1 MKQADDRSRR
11 CFLKAS
17 SILGLA
23 VAFRPATIGE
33 AFADSKSNTAQNENT
48 MAQTSA
54 THAADKTTIRP
65 SQVKVPAAELT
76 ALRRRINST
85 RWPDRE
91 TVTDE
96 SQGVPLA
103 TIQEL
108 ARYWATDYDWRKC
121 EAKLNA
127 LPQFITEID
136 GLDIHFIH
144 VHSKHENA
152 LPLIVTHGWPGSV
165 IEQLKIIDPLTNPTA
180 HGGSAS
186 DAFHLVIPSLPGFG
200 FSARPTTSG
209 WGPERTA
216 NAWVVLMKRLGY
228 TQFVA
233 QGGDLGAGVCTA
245 MAKQAH
251 PELLAIHTN
260 FPGTIP
266 SDIARS
272 LQAGDPP
279 PSGLSADEG
288 RAYKELTVLFSK
300 RRAYAQ
306 MMATRPQA
314 LYGLADS
321 PVGLAAW
328 MFDHGDGYDQPAATM
343 TSAVLGRTINGYSAG
358 DLTRDDVLDD
368 FTLYWLTNTAVSAAR
383 FYWELHFSLYNAA
396 NVSVPAAVSVFP
408 GENYQ
413 APRSW
418 TERAYQKPFISMSS
432 TKADTMR
439 PGNSRDSFPKR
450 FARASDRCGRGFHKR
465 GENTPC

>member
-1 MKQADDRSRR
+1 MNRKVCRWQQ
-11 CFLKAS
+11 
-17 SILGLA
+17 
-23 VAFRPATIGE
+23 FRNLPAIGRQVTIG
-33 AFADSKSNTAQNENT
+33 
-48 MAQTSA
+48 
-54 THAADKTTIRP
+54 
-65 SQVKVPAAELT
+65 
-76 ALRRRINST
+76 
-85 RWPDRE
+85 
-91 TVTDE
+91 
-96 SQGVPLA
+96 
-103 TIQEL
+103 
-108 ARYWATDYDWRKC
+108 ARC

-144 VHSKHENA
+144 VRSKHENA

-200 FSARPTTSG
+200 FSARPMTAG
-209 WGPERTA
+209 WGAERTA
-216 NAWVVLMKRLGY
+216 RAWVVLMQRLGY

-245 MAKQAH
+245 MAKQAP

-266 SDIARS
+266 SDIAKS

-279 PSGLSADEG
+279 PSGLSANEN
-288 RAYKELTVLFSK
+288 RAYRQLTVLFAK

-321 PVGLAAW
+321 PAGLAAW
-328 MFDHGDGYDQPAATM
+328 MFDHGDGYDQPAAAM
-343 TSAVLGRTINGYSAG
+343 TSAVLGRTIHGYSAG

-368 FTLYWLTNTAVSAAR
+368 FTLYWLTNTAISAAR

-418 TERAYQKPFISMSS
+418 TERAYHKLIYFNELDKGGHYAAWEQ
-432 TKADTMR
+432 
-439 PGNSRDSFPKR
+439 PKL
-450 FARASDRCGRGFHKR
+450 FSEEVRAGFR
-465 GENTPC
+465 SLRA

>member
-1 MKQADDRSRR
+1 MKEPDDRSRR

-17 SILGLA
+17 SMLGLA
-23 VAFRPATIGE
+23 AAFRSATIGE
-33 AFADSKSNTAQNENT
+33 AFADSQSNTGQKENT

-54 THAADKTTIRP
+54 TRAADKTTIRP
-65 SQVKVPAAELT
+65 FQVNVPEAELT
-76 ALRRRINST
+76 ELRRRINST

-108 ARYWATDYDWRKC
+108 ARYWATDYDWRKI
-121 EAKLNA
+121 EAKLNVV
-127 LPQFITEID
+127 PQFITEID

-144 VHSKHENA
+144 VRSKHENA

-200 FSARPTTSG
+200 FSARPTTAG
-209 WGPERTA
+209 WGAERTA
-216 NAWVVLMKRLGY
+216 RAWVALMQRLGY

-245 MAKQAH
+245 MAKQAP

-266 SDIARS
+266 SDIAKS
-272 LQAGDPP
+272 LQVGDPP
-279 PSGLSADEG
+279 PSGLSADES
-288 RAYKELTVLFSK
+288 RAYKQLTVLFAK

-328 MFDHGDGYDQPAATM
+328 MFDHGDGYDQPAAAM
-343 TSAVLGRTINGYSAG
+343 TSAVLGRTIHGYPAG

-368 FTLYWLTNTAVSAAR
+368 FTLYWLTNTAISAAR
-383 FYWELHFSLYNAA
+383 FYWELHFNLYNAA
-396 NVSVPAAVSVFP
+396 DVSVPAAVSVFP

-418 TERAYQKPFISMSS
+418 TERAYHKLIYFNELDKGGHYAAWEQ
-432 TKADTMR
+432 
-439 PGNSRDSFPKR
+439 PKL
-450 FARASDRCGRGFHKR
+450 FSEEVRAGFR
-465 GENTPC
+465 SLRA